1 MGEKITEAQATDL
14 LTLLRTDASVDTKV
28 AQIDNVKSGI
38 KKNNVPDICVG
49 SLFEI
54 TRIAMTSQHAA
65 LVNAGFS
72 TLNHL
77 LTRLSRQEPKHV
89 TKEVGRTLPLVVEK
103 LGDHKE
109 KYRLLATQC
118 LTTFWK
124 ASSMDVERAVR
135 NSAMTGKNSRAK
147 ETSMHWIVQVFSNN
161 LSSLSIMQSL
171 TCHYFR
177 CIRRTTCNSEVLYQ
191 C

>member
-14 LTLLRTDASVDTKV
+14 LALLRTDASVDTKV
-28 AQIDNVKSGI
+28 TQIDNVKSGI
-38 KKNNVPDICVG
+38 KKNNVPDACVA

-54 TRIAMTSQHAA
+54 TRIAMTSQHTA

-124 ASSMDVERAVR
+124 ASPMDVERAVR
-135 NSAMTGKNSRAK
+135 NSAMAGKNSRAK
-147 ETSMHWIVQVFSNN
+147 ETSMHWLVQVFG
-161 LSSLSIMQSL
+161 LKLL
-171 TCHYFR
+171 
-177 CIRRTTCNSEVLYQ
+177 
-191 C
+191 

>member
-1 MGEKITEAQATDL
+1 MGEKVTETQATDL
-14 LTLLRTDASVDTKV
+14 LVLLRTDASVDTKV
-28 AQIDNVKSGI
+28 AQIDHVKSAI
-38 KKNNVPDICVG
+38 KKNNVPDACVA

-124 ASSMDVERAVR
+124 ASPMDVERAVR

-147 ETSMHWIVQVFSNN
+147 ETSMHWIVQVFSNIF
-161 LSSLSIMQSL
+161 SLL
-171 TCHYFR
+171 
-177 CIRRTTCNSEVLYQ
+177 
-191 C
+191 

>member
-14 LTLLRTDASVDTKV
+14 LALLRTDASVDTKV

-49 SLFEI
+49 PLFEI
-54 TRIAMTSQHAA
+54 TRIAMASQHAA

-89 TKEVGRTLPLVVEK
+89 MKEVGRTLPLVVEK

-118 LTTFWK
+118 MTTFWK

-147 ETSMHWIVQVFSNN
+147 ETSMHWIVQVFTITF
-161 LSSLSIMQSL
+161 LRYQS
-171 TCHYFR
+171 
-177 CIRRTTCNSEVLYQ
+177 CNH
-191 C
+191 